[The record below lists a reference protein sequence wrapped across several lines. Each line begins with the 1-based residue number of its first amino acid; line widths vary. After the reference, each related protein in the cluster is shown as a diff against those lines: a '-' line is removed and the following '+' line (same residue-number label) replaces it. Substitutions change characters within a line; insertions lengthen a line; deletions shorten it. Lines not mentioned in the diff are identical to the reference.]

1 MERKQSPI
9 DDADGMGSVMIG
21 VLLKSREIV

>member
-1 MERKQSPI
+1 MERKKIPI

-21 VLLKSREIV
+21 VLLKSREMV